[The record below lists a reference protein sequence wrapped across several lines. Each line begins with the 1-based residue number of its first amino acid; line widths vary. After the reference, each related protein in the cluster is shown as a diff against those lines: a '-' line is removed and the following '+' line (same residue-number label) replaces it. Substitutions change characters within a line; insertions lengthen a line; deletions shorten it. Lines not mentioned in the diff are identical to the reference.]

1 MIKAGALNQRSDR
14 VILSPGN
21 MYQQTELRQAE
32 PGFCQSHIE
41 EFADLAGGPPD
52 IQADAMLAGLTR
64 IGDQRFLCSVLVPCH
79 YYMYIHYLYMHGNSK
94 MTKNSILASIGS
106 TSLLELRRIV
116 PEGCARVL
124 IKLESEN
131 PTASMKDRMALAM
144 IEAGERSGR
153 LQPGGR
159 VVEYT
164 GGSTGVSLSLI
175 CAAKGYPLSIV
186 TSDAFS
192 AEKRHHMS
200 ALGAE
205 LTLIASEGGGMNA
218 VLTRRMI
225 EAARQITERTG
236 AFWTDQ
242 LNNRDQLTAYYAM
255 ADEILSQT
263 ESGIDAFV
271 QATGTAASLRGIA
284 EGFRRNGRGIRIIAV
299 EPEESAVLS
308 GGRSGVHRI
317 EGVGAGF
324 IVPLWQPDLVDEII
338 PVSTGDAI
346 DMTRRLAQSE
356 ALFAGTSTGA
366 NLVAAIDIGKRLG
379 PKATV
384 VTIMCD
390 SGIKYLSTAL
400 YNQTGSEHRFSSRAE
415 T

>member
-1 MIKAGALNQRSDR
+1 MSVAS
-14 VILSPGN
+14 ILS
-21 MYQQTELRQAE
+21 
-32 PGFCQSHIE
+32 
-41 EFADLAGGPPD
+41 
-52 IQADAMLAGLTR
+52 R
-64 IGDQRFLCSVLVPCH
+64 IG
-79 YYMYIHYLYMHGNSK
+79 G
-94 MTKNSILASIGS
+94 
-106 TSLLELRRIV
+106 TSLIELRRIV
-116 PEGCARVL
+116 PKGCARLL

-153 LQPGGR
+153 LRPGGH

-192 AEKRHHMS
+192 AEKRHHMA

-205 LTLIASEGGGMNA
+205 LTLIPSAGGGMDA
-218 VLTRRMI
+218 ALTRKMI

-242 LNNRDQLTAYYAM
+242 LNNADQLTAYHTM
-255 ADEILSQT
+255 ADEILAQT
-263 ESGIDAFV
+263 EGRIDAFV

-284 EGFRRNGRGIRIIAV
+284 EGFRRRGSDVRIIAV
-299 EPEESAVLS
+299 EPKESPVLS
-308 GGRSGVHRI
+308 GGRSGVHKI

-324 IVPLWQPDLVDEII
+324 LVPLWRPELVDEII
-338 PVSTGDAI
+338 PVSTADA
-346 DMTRRLAQSE
+346 MAMARRLARSE

-366 NLVAAIDIGKRLG
+366 NLVAAVDMGKRIG
-379 PKATV
+379 PDGTIVTV
-384 VTIMCD
+384 MCD
-390 SGIKYLSTAL
+390 SGIKYLSTTL
-400 YNQTGSEHRFSSRAE
+400 YGHIASGTRETGLSAIGMQSK
-415 T
+415 